1 MTATLIEILI
11 QFLLTGINN
20 LILLLYKK
28 FRIDI
33 KQLDIILFKLYLC

>member
-20 LILLLYKK
+20 LILLSYKK